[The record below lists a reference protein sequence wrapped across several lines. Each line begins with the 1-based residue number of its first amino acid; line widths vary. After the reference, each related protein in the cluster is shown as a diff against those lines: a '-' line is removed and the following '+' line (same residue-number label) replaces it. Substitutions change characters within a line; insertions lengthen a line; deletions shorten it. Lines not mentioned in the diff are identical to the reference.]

1 MATKLQQSF
10 EVVTKPRGI
19 MASPPAKVCSACTL
33 ENDADASRCAACEK
47 PFFKRP
53 RVDVPSH
60 APART
65 GAFKPAGPRG
75 VLVTCGLLK
84 NCGNR
89 CTYTAA
95 QADVTAHQ
103 KTVGYHSNE
112 RERLATNAT
121 RQAAVHQMWQGA
133 STSSHG
139 ASTSYQPTLPAK
151 RPAEQLPQ
159 HELPASQQ
167 MSVDHTLSAL
177 VQAVS
182 QLSLDQ
188 QSLVEGLLQHQK
200 VTSSA
205 SRPVREELVAQ
216 AVVRRLDE
224 REKEQAK
231 SAAQR
236 DAEAAKTKLDRALE
250 KAKSINECCSA
261 LGCFDYSPAE
271 ELVFCNICTP
281 FVANPDLQRRIPGV
295 QVSFSSLNKRKF
307 GVIDASLGDG
317 SPAQIGRK
325 LSKIKQSLKGHLETQ
340 GHFYCV
346 SNRVRAHC
354 SNCSTLCSRLTDCAN
369 STVLGSARSQ
379 EQGAAADRSERGV
392 HRFRV
397 HP

>member
-1 MATKLQQSF
+1 MD
-10 EVVTKPRGI
+10 
-19 MASPPAKVCSACTL
+19 PPAKLVCSTCTL

-53 RVDVPSH
+53 KVDVQSH

-65 GAFKPAGPRG
+65 APARTAAFKPAGPRG
-75 VLVTCGLLK
+75 VLVTCGWLK

-89 CTYTAA
+89 CTHTAA

-112 RERLATNAT
+112 RERLATKAT
-121 RQAAVHQMWQGA
+121 KQAAVHQMFHGA

-151 RPAEQLPQ
+151 RSAEQPPQ

-167 MSVDHTLSAL
+167 MSVDHTLSIL
-177 VQAVS
+177 VQVVS

-188 QSLVEGLLQHQK
+188 KSLVEGLLQHQK

-205 SRPVREELVAQ
+205 SRAVREELVAQ

-231 SAAQR
+231 GAAQR
-236 DAEAAKTKLDRALE
+236 DAEARKTKLERALE
-250 KAKSINECCSA
+250 KAKSINECCST
-261 LGCFDYSPAE
+261 LGCYDYSPAE
-271 ELVFCNICTP
+271 ELVFCSICTP
-281 FVANPDLQRRIPGV
+281 FVANPDLQHRIPGV

-317 SPAQIGRK
+317 SPAQFGRK

-346 SNRVRAHC
+346 SNRVRTH
-354 SNCSTLCSRLTDCAN
+354 SN
-369 STVLGSARSQ
+369 STQSPLCQGHLMTTVPPPVLGTARSQ
-379 EQGAAADRSERGV
+379 EQAAAADWSERGV
-392 HRFRV
+392 HRI
-397 HP
+397 

>member
-1 MATKLQQSF
+1 MNADDPSSATQ
-10 EVVTKPRGI
+10 
-19 MASPPAKVCSACTL
+19 VCPHCTL
-33 ENDADASRCAACEK
+33 VNEASASRCAVCNR

-53 RVDVPSH
+53 KKVNVQSH
-60 APART
+60 TPART

-75 VLVTCGLLK
+75 VLVTCGWPK

-103 KTVGYHSNE
+103 KTFGYHSNE
-112 RERLATNAT
+112 RERLATKAT
-121 RQAAVHQMWQGA
+121 KQAAVHQMFHGA
-133 STSSHG
+133 STSNHG

-167 MSVDHTLSAL
+167 MSVDHTLSVL

-200 VTSSA
+200 VASSV
-205 SRPVREELVAQ
+205 SRAVREELVAQ

-224 REKEQAK
+224 REKEQATG
-231 SAAQR
+231 AAQR

-261 LGCFDYSPAE
+261 LGCYDYSPAE

-281 FVANPDLQRRIPGV
+281 FVANPDLHEELDTHHKISRRHKQHTLRFACV
-295 QVSFSSLNKRKF
+295 
-307 GVIDASLGDG
+307 
-317 SPAQIGRK
+317 SPA
-325 LSKIKQSLKGHLETQ
+325 
-340 GHFYCV
+340 F
-346 SNRVRAHC
+346 
-354 SNCSTLCSRLTDCAN
+354 RLR
-369 STVLGSARSQ
+369 LG
-379 EQGAAADRSERGV
+379 
-392 HRFRV
+392 
-397 HP
+397 

>member
-1 MATKLQQSF
+1 MNADDPSSATQ
-10 EVVTKPRGI
+10 
-19 MASPPAKVCSACTL
+19 VCPHCTL
-33 ENDADASRCAACEK
+33 VNEASASRCAVCNR

-53 RVDVPSH
+53 KKVDVQSH
-60 APART
+60 TPART

-75 VLVTCGLLK
+75 VLVTCGWPK

-103 KTVGYHSNE
+103 KTFGYHSNE
-112 RERLATNAT
+112 RERLATKAT
-121 RQAAVHQMWQGA
+121 KQAAVHQMFHGA
-133 STSSHG
+133 STSNHG

-167 MSVDHTLSAL
+167 MSVDHTLSVL

-200 VTSSA
+200 VASSV
-205 SRPVREELVAQ
+205 SRAVREELVAQ

-224 REKEQAK
+224 REKEQATG
-231 SAAQR
+231 AAQR

-261 LGCFDYSPAE
+261 LGCYDYSPAE

-281 FVANPDLQRRIPGV
+281 FVANPDLQHRIPGV

-317 SPAQIGRK
+317 SPAQFGRK

-346 SNRVRAHC
+346 SNRVRTQTALNH
-354 SNCSTLCSRLTDCAN
+354 L
-369 STVLGSARSQ
+369 SAKTTS
-379 EQGAAADRSERGV
+379 
-392 HRFRV
+392 
-397 HP
+397 